1 MRALPRRLLP
11 AALLLPLV
19 ASADE
24 LPAPLQALEAEGLT
38 IHGRFEAPD
47 GLTGYAAS
55 AGGQPMTVF
64 VTEGG
69 EHAVIGNLV
78 DAEGENLS
86 RAPLDRLVRAPQDAE
101 TWGELERSAWIADGR
116 DDAERIVYVFTDPNC
131 PYCRQFWQAARPWV
145 EAGRVQLRHVMV
157 GILAA
162 DSPRKAVSLLA
173 ADDPAAALADHQRG
187 DTIAI
192 RDALPRRLELALQEN
207 HNLMD
212 DLGLVAT
219 PGIVYRPNDPQGGGR
234 LETAQGMP
242 QEDTLAEILGPRP

>member
-1 MRALPRRLLP
+1 MRTLPRALLP
-11 AALLLPLV
+11 ATLLLPLA

-24 LPAPLQALEAEGLT
+24 LPAPLQALEAEGLE

-55 AGGQPMTVF
+55 AGGRPMTVF
-64 VTEGG
+64 VTEDG

-78 DAEGENLS
+78 DAEGQNLS
-86 RAPLDRLVRAPQDAE
+86 QAPLDRLVRAPQDAE
-101 TWGELERSAWIADGR
+101 TWAELADSAWIADGR
-116 DDAERIVYVFTDPNC
+116 DDADRVVYVFTDPNC

-145 EAGRVQLRHVMV
+145 EAGKVQLRHVMV

-173 ADDPAAALADHQRG
+173 ADDPSAALAAHEG
-187 DTIAI
+187 GEPVEVL
-192 RDALPRRLELALQEN
+192 DALPRRLELALQDN

-212 DLGLVAT
+212 GLSLVAT
-219 PGIVYRPNDPQGGGR
+219 PGIVYRQDG
-234 LETAQGMP
+234 LLKTAQGMP
-242 QEDTLAEILGPRP
+242 QQDTLTEILGPRP